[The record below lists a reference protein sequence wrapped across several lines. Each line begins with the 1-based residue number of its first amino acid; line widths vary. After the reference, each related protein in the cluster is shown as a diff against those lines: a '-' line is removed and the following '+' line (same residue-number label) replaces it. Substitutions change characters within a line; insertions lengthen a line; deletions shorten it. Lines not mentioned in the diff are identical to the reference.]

1 MDKQR
6 SVWRALFPFGG
17 GGAWGHSAMLRHL
30 SPTESLSEALFGLI
44 MVLTFTV
51 GAGLIIKEGKEA
63 TRQMLVGILGCNIA
77 WGLIDGAMYI
87 MNCLFE
93 RSRKTRLLEKIQ
105 ETGDEGYALSVIGD
119 EFDEVLEPLTAPD
132 ERDRLY
138 RAVHKRLKNLSP
150 ERTRVKKEDLYV
162 ALACFW
168 LVFLTT
174 IPAVIPFLVFEN
186 RFVALR
192 ASNVLLLAM
201 LFWVGFRWAR
211 ATHGNP
217 WVFGSALL
225 LLGLVLVGIA
235 IPLGG

>member
-1 MDKQR
+1 MEKQQ
-6 SVWRALFPFGG
+6 SIWRMLFPFAGG
-17 GGAWGHSAMLRHL
+17 EAFGRSAMLRHL
-30 SPTESLSEALFGLI
+30 GPTESLSEALFGLI

-51 GAGLIIKEGKEA
+51 GAGLIVQEGEEA
-63 TRQMLVGILGCNIA
+63 TRQMLLGILGCNIA
-77 WGLIDGAMYI
+77 WGLIDGAMYV

-93 RSRKTRLLEKIQ
+93 RSRKVRLLEMIQ
-105 ETGDEGYALSVIGD
+105 KTGDEGYALGVIGN
-119 EFDEVLEPLTAPD
+119 EFDEALEPLTRPD
-132 ERDRLY
+132 EREHLY
-138 RAVHKRLKNLSP
+138 RAVLERLKQMKP
-150 ERTRVKKEDLYV
+150 ERTRVKKEDLYG

-174 IPAVIPFLVFEN
+174 IPAVVPFLIFQD
-186 RFVALR
+186 RFTALR
-192 ASNVLLLAM
+192 ASNLLLLGM
-201 LFWVGFRWAR
+201 LFWVGYLWGR